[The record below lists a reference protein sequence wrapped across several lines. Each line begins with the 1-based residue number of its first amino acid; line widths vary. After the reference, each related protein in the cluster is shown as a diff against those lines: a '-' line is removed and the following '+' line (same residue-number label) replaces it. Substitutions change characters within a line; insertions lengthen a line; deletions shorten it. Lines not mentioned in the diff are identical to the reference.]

1 MGHTSNIAK
10 MEFREDDR
18 ASVILEKLRL
28 QRLDGKYCDMV
39 LTVEGRTFKAHRNVL
54 AACSPY
60 FDAMCNSGF
69 EEEKQ
74 NMATIE
80 CVSADAMEQ
89 ILDYMYTGQISIT
102 SENVDV
108 ILQGADPFLMSQLK
122 EYCYRF
128 LTQNMDASNCFVVRH
143 LADLYG
149 FIDLYERSKKFIRNQ
164 FMQVA
169 QNSMEDIVRLNFA
182 EILEIIKDEDIR
194 VEKEEMVYEIVIAW
208 VNFDVESRRRCL
220 LELLGHVRLPQL
232 NRNYLINVVEKEPL
246 VSENEECLKLYMDAK
261 HQTDTTRHSYCS
273 DSPVLKPRK
282 GRLQDVVIITGGIS
296 EQGPMSECFGYVMEE
311 NRWTPLPALPVE
323 LRFHAAAELNGCM
336 YVVGGSSNGLVTNS
350 VHVYDP
356 NVNSWRCAAN
366 LPDPIEYLS
375 LVACNGY
382 LYALGGIRWERVQQ
396 TVYEY
401 DQDLDQWKKV
411 SDMPTPKYN
420 MQVATIDNRYIIT
433 IAGRDRHR
441 RPVKLVER
449 YDTYTGEWSSLTP
462 IPLEEGTCWDLPVV
476 EAFHGKIHVTDL
488 ATRQFCLDPDKDNWT
503 EVACQFC
510 RLPERTC
517 FQYCCMNR
525 NVFIFGGWGTER
537 SINSPISDACIFNQ
551 DLNLWTNISSPPA
564 STLASA
570 CCFLQIPYEFL
581 LNNDNQESSTRSCSA
596 SVKKA

>member
-1 MGHTSNIAK
+1 M
-10 MEFREDDR
+10 
-18 ASVILEKLRL
+18 ILEKLRH
-28 QRLDGKYCDMV
+28 QRIDGKYCDMV
-39 LTVEGRTFKAHRNVL
+39 LCVEGKTFKAHRNVL

-60 FDAMCNSGF
+60 FDTMCNSGF
-69 EEEKQ
+69 EEEKH

-80 CVSADAMEQ
+80 CVTADAMEQ

-149 FIDLYERSKKFIRNQ
+149 FIDLYERSKMYIRNQ

-169 QNSMEDIVRLNFA
+169 QNSLEDIIRLNFE

-194 VEKEEMVYEIVIAW
+194 VEKEETIYELVIAW
-208 VNFDVESRRRCL
+208 VKFDVERRSRFF
-220 LELLGHVRLPQL
+220 LELLKHVRLPQL
-232 NRNYLINVVEKEPL
+232 NRNYLINIVEKEPL
-246 VSENEECLKLYMDAK
+246 VFDNDECVKLLLDAK

-296 EQGPMSECFGYVMEE
+296 EEGPLSECFGYVMEE
-311 NRWTPLPALPVE
+311 NRWTPLPPLPVE
-323 LRFHAAAELNGCM
+323 LRFHAAAELNGSM
-336 YVVGGSSNGLVTNS
+336 YVVGGSSNGLVTNA

-356 NVNSWRCAAN
+356 NINLWKSAAN
-366 LPDPIEYLS
+366 LPEPLEYLS
-375 LVACNGY
+375 VVACNGY
-382 LYALGGIRWERVQQ
+382 LYALGGIRWDKVQQ

-401 DQDLDQWKKV
+401 DRDHDCWKKV
-411 SDMPTPKYN
+411 SDMPTPRYN
-420 MQVATIDNRYIIT
+420 MQVAVIDNRYIIT
-433 IAGRDRHR
+433 TAGRDRHR

-449 YDTYTGEWSSLTP
+449 YDTYTDEWSSLTP
-462 IPLEEGTCWDLPVV
+462 IPLEEGTCWDFPVV
-476 EAFHGKIHVTDL
+476 ETYQGKIHVTDL
-488 ATRQFCLDPDKDNWT
+488 TTRQLCLDPDEDKWT
-503 EVACQFC
+503 EVPCHFN

-537 SINSPISDACIFNQ
+537 SINSPSSDACVYNK
-551 DLNLWTNISSPPA
+551 DLNLWSNICSPPA

-570 CCFLQIPYEFL
+570 CCILQIPYEFL
-581 LNNDNQESSTRSCSA
+581 LDSGSQTNTTRPSA
-596 SVKKA
+596 RVTKP